1 MAEENE
7 VGTSGVKDA
16 VEAGEGAGAA
26 EGEEAAVRGQGYD
39 GASNMAGEF
48 NGLKALVLKDN
59 SSAYSNVHQRQAN
72 GIWTYMKAYYDF
84 AYYLHLM
91 KHVLGITNFLSQA
104 LQRKDQDI
112 VNAIQMV
119 NAAKQQLQT
128 FRLEGFAPL
137 SSFCEKNE
145 IEIIN
150 MEDEYVDPKY
160 KRKKTCITNRYYYE
174 VENFNTVLDMQIQDL
189 GNRFNEVTTELL
201 MCIGCLSPDD
211 SFRAFNAQKILRL
224 AELYPRDFSY
234 EERENL
240 IIELDNYIINL
251 KGDEMFANMNGVS
264 NLAQKMVETNKHLGY
279 PLVNRLLKLTQV
291 LLVATASVERCFS
304 SMKRVKTGLRN

>member
-1 MAEENE
+1 
-7 VGTSGVKDA
+7 
-16 VEAGEGAGAA
+16 
-26 EGEEAAVRGQGYD
+26 
-39 GASNMAGEF
+39 
-48 NGLKALVLKDN
+48 
-59 SSAYSNVHQRQAN
+59 
-72 GIWTYMKAYYDF
+72 MKAYDF

-91 KHVLGITNFLSQA
+91 KHVLGITNLLSQA

-119 NAAKQQLQT
+119 NATKQQLQT

-137 SSFCEKNE
+137 LKDVASFCEKNE

-174 VENFNTVLDMQIQDL
+174 VKNFNTVLDMQIQEL

-201 MCIGCLSPDD
+201 TCIGSLSPNNN
-211 SFRAFNAQKILRL
+211 FHAFNAQKMLRL

-240 IIELDNYIINL
+240 MIELDNYIINL
-251 KGDEMFANMNGVS
+251 KGDEMFADMNGVS

-279 PLVNRLLKLTQV
+279 PLVYRLLKLTQV
-291 LLVATASVERCFS
+291 LPVATASVERCFS
-304 SMKRVKTGLRN
+304 SMKHVKTDLRNRMGDDYMNDVCICYIEREILANVTVEEGDGLTRDDWCGGRRPYDGSTTPGLRNHIGIKN